1 MTLNV
6 NNPLEVRVKNYILSC
21 TCTNTYTHV
30 GSKVTSYDGA
40 DNDIKQGLFKAR
52 AAFKIGNQVNSPA
65 GQN

>member
-6 NNPLEVRVKNYILSC
+6 NNPLEVRVKNYILPC

-30 GSKVTSYDGA
+30 GSKVTRYDGA